1 MGKKMSNQR
10 GNHWERRTIRQ
21 IISLGTVSSFFAGT
35 LLANPP
41 GLPGLPGSEPSASGS
56 NAHPKLLPLPQMQ
69 PGSSLRSAQTDKAS
83 TQVNSAAPP
92 NGTGAAAVNIKILPG
107 LPPAGAPAAFAF
119 TATDDRAIMP
129 PVPSKGSDKGTVQV
143 KMHASA
149 APLNTALP
157 AAPIS
162 TSYVTS
168 SVAVTATPPMTIENE
183 KANAGGPVKLS
194 IGDSGIVDLGVQRPR
209 QDAVVNSRAPE
220 LVKPRKYSVSQPVVL
235 AQAAE
240 LQSVD
245 NSSQSTH
252 SPSNQV
258 AAPPI
263 DPSFP
268 VDAPNLA
275 TADNPLPVATL
286 PNDIHS
292 ENLPAQP
299 ILTPAVEARMTELPI
314 AHASPLVP
322 PKNARASA
330 TALTNSSVAVVP
342 VKPADPT
349 VPAPATQPQSKAGEA
364 GEDTV
369 LRQHASR
376 SKPEKTYDIE
386 SRGTYA
392 IDTPF
397 SVASVISLDSNI
409 CTVFKHGKSITIAG
423 GVTGSTRVAVAS
435 QTGETRVIEVNVLP
449 VGQQFS
455 RPQSEIDQVK
465 ELIGQVFP
473 DARVQ
478 IVSLPSG
485 EVEVKGVT
493 STESDARKILELVR
507 KVCLVPVHDRLKA
520 GR

>member
-1 MGKKMSNQR
+1 MSNQR
-10 GNHWERRTIRQ
+10 GNHWERRTISQ

-41 GLPGLPGSEPSASGS
+41 SLPGLPGSESSVPGL
-56 NAHPKLLPLPQMQ
+56 NDQPKLLPVPQVQ
-69 PGSSLRSAQTDKAS
+69 SGSSLRSTQTVNANA
-83 TQVNSAAPP
+83 QVNSVFQK
-92 NGTGAAAVNIKILPG
+92 NGAGTSAVNIKILPG
-107 LPPAGAPAAFAF
+107 LEQAGAPTSGSASILADSNAVVP
-119 TATDDRAIMP
+119 AI
-129 PVPSKGSDKGTVQV
+129 PSKGSDRGTVQV
-143 KMHASA
+143 KMHDSA
-149 APLNTALP
+149 TRINAVPQPAPLSAT
-157 AAPIS
+157 
-162 TSYVTS
+162 YVTS
-168 SVAVTATPPMTIENE
+168 SVAVTATSPMSIENE

-194 IGDSGIVDLGVQRPR
+194 IGDSGIVDLGVQRSR

-240 LQSVD
+240 LQPAND
-245 NSSQSTH
+245 SSQVLPTH
-252 SPSNQV
+252 SNQV
-258 AAPPI
+258 VATPVE
-263 DPSFP
+263 PSLS
-268 VDAPNLA
+268 VARPNMKSTDKML
-275 TADNPLPVATL
+275 TEATL
-286 PNDIHS
+286 PDVGHA
-292 ENLPAQP
+292 ENLDLKPMLNEAETP
-299 ILTPAVEARMTELPI
+299 IPELPT

-322 PKNARASA
+322 PKIARAAA
-330 TALTNSSVAVVP
+330 TASTHSSVAVIP
-342 VKPADPT
+342 VKPTEPT
-349 VPAPATQPQSKAGEA
+349 VTAPSIQPQSKAGGI
-364 GEDTV
+364 GEDSV
-369 LRQHASR
+369 LRQQALR
-376 SKPEKTYDIE
+376 SKPEKMYDIE

-397 SVASVISLDSNI
+397 SVASAMSLDSNI
-409 CTVFKHGKSITIAG
+409 CTVFNNGNSITIAG
-423 GVTGSTRVAVAS
+423 GNAGKTRVAIAS

-465 ELIGQVFP
+465 DLIGQVFP

>member
-1 MGKKMSNQR
+1 MSKQR

-41 GLPGLPGSEPSASGS
+41 GLPGLPGSESSVSGLSAQ
-56 NAHPKLLPLPQMQ
+56 PKLLPVPQMQ
-69 PGSSLRSAQTDKAS
+69 PGSSLRSIQTDKPS
-83 TQVNSAAPP
+83 TQVNSSAPQ

-107 LPPAGAPAAFAF
+107 LPPAGASTSGSA
-119 TATDDRAIMP
+119 AIMADTKAV
-129 PVPSKGSDKGTVQV
+129 VPAVPGKGLERGTVQV
-143 KMHASA
+143 KMQGSA
-149 APLNTALP
+149 TALNAALP
-157 AAPIS
+157 APAPLS

-168 SVAVTATPPMTIENE
+168 SNAVTATTPMTIENE

-220 LVKPRKYSVSQPVVL
+220 LVKPKKYSVSQPVVL

-240 LQSVD
+240 LLSVD
-245 NSSQSTH
+245 DSSQLVQ

-258 AAPPI
+258 EATPI
-263 DPSFP
+263 APSFP
-268 VDAPNLA
+268 VGVPELPMTHDPVPMASVPNA
-275 TADNPLPVATL
+275 SHTE
-286 PNDIHS
+286 S
-292 ENLPAQP
+292 LPAQP
-299 ILTPAVEARMTELPI
+299 IPNPAVETRLPTLPI
-314 AHASPLVP
+314 PHSSPLVP
-322 PKNARASA
+322 PKNARASSPA
-330 TALTNSSVAVVP
+330 STSSSVAVAP
-342 VKPADPT
+342 VKPSEPT
-349 VPAPATQPQSKAGEA
+349 VPAPAIPSQSKAAGI
-364 GEDTV
+364 GEDSV
-369 LRQHASR
+369 LRQHALR
-376 SKPEKTYDIE
+376 SKPEKMYDIE

-397 SVASVISLDSNI
+397 SVASAISIDSNI
-409 CTVFKHGKSITIAG
+409 CTVFNNGNSITIAG
-423 GVTGSTRVAVAS
+423 GTTGNTRVAIAS

-449 VGQQFS
+449 VGQQLS
-455 RPQSEIDQVK
+455 RPQIEIDQVK

>member
-1 MGKKMSNQR
+1 
-10 GNHWERRTIRQ
+10 
-21 IISLGTVSSFFAGT
+21 
-35 LLANPP
+35 
-41 GLPGLPGSEPSASGS
+41 
-56 NAHPKLLPLPQMQ
+56 MQ
-69 PGSSLRSAQTDKAS
+69 PGSSLRSVAKEKAS
-83 TQVNSAAPP
+83 PQINSTAPQ
-92 NGTGAAAVNIKILPG
+92 NVSGNTAVNIKILPG
-107 LPPAGAPAAFAF
+107 LPPVGADTYGSASIMADAKDVAPAVPVRES
-119 TATDDRAIMP
+119 DR
-129 PVPSKGSDKGTVQV
+129 GTVQV
-143 KMHASA
+143 KMHDSA
-149 APLNTALP
+149 NLKNAISEPAPL
-157 AAPIS
+157 S

-168 SVAVTATPPMTIENE
+168 SVAVTATTPMTIENG
-183 KANAGGPVKLS
+183 KATAGGPVKLS

-240 LQSVD
+240 FQSAEND
-245 NSSQSTH
+245 NPLMP
-252 SPSNQV
+252 SPSTQV
-258 AAPPI
+258 AAGPG

-268 VDAPNLA
+268 VATSSLASIDNRLPEAVLPAPSTPENVQAQPMLNA
-275 TADNPLPVATL
+275 AETRTPELPVA
-286 PNDIHS
+286 
-292 ENLPAQP
+292 Q
-299 ILTPAVEARMTELPI
+299 
-314 AHASPLVP
+314 ASPLLP
-322 PKNARASA
+322 PKSVRASA
-330 TALTNSSVAVVP
+330 TASTNNSVAVVP
-342 VKPADPT
+342 VKPAEPT
-349 VPAPATQPQSKAGEA
+349 IPARALPSPSKSAGV
-364 GEDTV
+364 GDDSV
-369 LRQHASR
+369 LRQQALSV
-376 SKPEKTYDIE
+376 KPEKMYDIE

-397 SVASVISLDSNI
+397 SVASAISLDPNI
-409 CTVFKHGKSITIAG
+409 CTVFNNGNSIIIAG
-423 GVTGSTRVAVAS
+423 GTTGNTRVAIAS
-435 QTGETRVIEVNVLP
+435 HSGETRIIEVNVLP